1 MNNKDSMKNRKSI
14 SVAQRALDML
24 EVQNTMSKHAYYHA
38 AGLHLE
44 ELADIWVKED
54 GPYAETAKWTNP
66 MGIQDGLA
74 LIKKNYGTDHLER
87 KKELLAEL
95 SKIYPE
101 LENIPE
107 NTGAG
112 SEWAIHTQTT
122 AIIEIAGDGKT
133 AKGLWYSPGIMQA
146 LTIKDG
152 KVDTHGGWFWEKY
165 GVDFVKEDGKWKI
178 WHIQMCYDN
187 TPPGWG
193 ADMQPPAGPHP
204 PEREENQMPFSLQM
218 SRENPDPYKP
228 WSPTSVPKIQ
238 PRFPEPY
245 YTFDETFSY

>member
-1 MNNKDSMKNRKSI
+1 MNNKDSKKNRKSI

-54 GPYAETAKWTNP
+54 GPYARTAKWTNP
-66 MGIQDGLA
+66 HGIQDGLA
-74 LIKKNYGTDHLER
+74 LIKKNYGTYHFER

-101 LENIPE
+101 LKNTPENI
-107 NTGAG
+107 GAG
-112 SEWAIHTQTT
+112 SEWAMHTQTT
-122 AIIEIAGDGKT
+122 AIIEVASDGKT

-146 LTIKDG
+146 LIIKDG
-152 KVDTHGGWFWEKY
+152 KVDIHGGWFWEKY
-165 GVDFVKEDGKWKI
+165 GVDFVKEGSKWKI

-193 ADMQPPAGPHP
+193 SHP
-204 PEREENQMPFSLQM
+204 PEGEENQMVLNLQM